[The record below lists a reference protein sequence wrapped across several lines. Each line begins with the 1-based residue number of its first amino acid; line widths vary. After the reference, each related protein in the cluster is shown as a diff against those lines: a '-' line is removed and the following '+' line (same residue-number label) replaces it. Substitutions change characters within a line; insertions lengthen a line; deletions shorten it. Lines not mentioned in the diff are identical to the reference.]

1 MASASL
7 PDFTNFTFFL
17 ESLSGTVFSSRFDRD
32 AYTDSMCATDS
43 VDSAEDMDFGGGMVI
58 GVESILELSHFISWV
73 EVRAGGREY
82 LGEGVFVWSVWV
94 YLEVPLLV
102 PLSSPSSSRTNFSG

>member
-1 MASASL
+1 MASASI
-7 PDFTNFTFFL
+7 PDFTNFTFFW
-17 ESLSGTVFSSRFDRD
+17 EPWSGTVLSSRFDRE

-43 VDSAEDMDFGGGMVI
+43 VDSAEDMDLGRPVI
-58 GVESILELSHFISWV
+58 GLESILELSHFISWV

-82 LGEGVFVWSVWV
+82 LGEGVVVWSVWV

-102 PLSSPSSSRTNFSG
+102 PLSSPL